1 MGSGQPAGGRPAG
14 ARTGRLVA
22 SDAGPVPV
30 LSRPSPC
37 FSRHE
42 GFSGHAACK
51 LWRTRS
57 TIMTI
62 FGLSMFEN
70 PTQQTIQ
77 NPDHIDAAVIRASIA
92 AGRQV
97 TVQFDTLGEPEPLLA
112 ELDALAASSGPA
124 LTIRIYGDHAR
135 VFDAHIL
142 RALPHVSSLSIDF
155 HQNALHLE
163 ALGDMPRLR
172 RLRLGVYELAQTDI
186 LRLKNLRKL
195 DYLYLDQTAKNNLD
209 LAPLRHFS
217 QLSSLHIDGHS
228 QQIDTLASLP
238 ALKELSL
245 CRIKNK
251 VGLDFV
257 SHIGHL
263 EALRLQLGGRSA
275 IQEIN
280 APLLKKLE
288 VLRVRGLETLGDMGR
303 FPLLRKL
310 WVEDQAKLA
319 KIEFS
324 NNRAL
329 EQVHLHTCKTLASL
343 DGLNSLDALRLLSVS
358 ETMLDIEAMLEHGL
372 PASLSHLHFR
382 TGKAKLDEAIAAQ
395 LAQRGYSKQLLPF

>member
-1 MGSGQPAGGRPAG
+1 MQ
-14 ARTGRLVA
+14 
-22 SDAGPVPV
+22 
-30 LSRPSPC
+30 LSC
-37 FSRHE
+37 
-42 GFSGHAACK
+42 
-51 LWRTRS
+51 
-57 TIMTI
+57 
-62 FGLSMFEN
+62 
-70 PTQQTIQ
+70 
-77 NPDHIDAAVIRASIA
+77 
-92 AGRQV
+92 
-97 TVQFDTLGEPEPLLA
+97 
-112 ELDALAASSGPA
+112 
-124 LTIRIYGDHAR
+124 
-135 VFDAHIL
+135 
-142 RALPHVSSLSIDF
+142 ALPHVSSLSIDF
-155 HQNALHLE
+155 HQHALHLE
-163 ALGDMPRLR
+163 ALGGMPRLR

-186 LRLKNLRKL
+186 LQLENLQGL
-195 DYLYLDQTAKNNLD
+195 DYLYLDETAKNNLD

-228 QQIDTLASLP
+228 QQIATLASLP

-245 CRIKNK
+245 YRIKSK

-257 SHIGHL
+257 SDINHL
-263 EALRLQLGGRSA
+263 EALRLQLGGRTS
-275 IQEIN
+275 IQEID
-280 APLLKKLE
+280 APLLHKLE
-288 VLRVRGLETLGDMGR
+288 VLRVRGLEALGDMGR

-329 EQVHLHTCKTLASL
+329 EQVHLHTCKTLVTL
-343 DGLNSLDALRLLSVS
+343 DGLNSLAALRQLSVS

>member
-1 MGSGQPAGGRPAG
+1 
-14 ARTGRLVA
+14 
-22 SDAGPVPV
+22 
-30 LSRPSPC
+30 
-37 FSRHE
+37 
-42 GFSGHAACK
+42 
-51 LWRTRS
+51 
-57 TIMTI
+57 MTI

-77 NPDHIDAAVIRASIA
+77 NPDHIDAEAIRASIA
-92 AGRQV
+92 AGNHV
-97 TVQFDTLGEPEPLLA
+97 TVQFDTLGEPEPLLT
-112 ELDALAASSGPA
+112 ELDALAASCGPE
-124 LTIRIYGDHAR
+124 LTIRIYGYHAR
-135 VFDAHIL
+135 VFDAAIL
-142 RALPHVSSLSIDF
+142 RELPHVSSLSFDF
-155 HQNALHLE
+155 HQHALHLE
-163 ALGDMPRLR
+163 ALGEMPRLR

-186 LRLKNLRKL
+186 LQLENLHGL
-195 DYLYLDQTAKNNLD
+195 DYLYLDETAKNNLD

-228 QQIDTLASLP
+228 QQIATLANLP
-238 ALKELSL
+238 VLKELSL
-245 CRIKNK
+245 YRIKNK

-257 SHIGHL
+257 SGIRLL
-263 EALRLQLGGRSA
+263 EALRLQLGGRTS
-275 IQEIN
+275 IEEIH
-280 APLLKKLE
+280 APLLHKLE
-288 VLRVRGLETLGDMGR
+288 IIRVRGLEALGDMGR

-310 WVEDQAKLA
+310 WVEDQIKLE

-343 DGLNSLDALRLLSVS
+343 AGLTSLDALCQLSVS
-358 ETMLDIEAMLEHGL
+358 ETMLDIETMLEHGL